1 MVGCFRDKM
10 GINIS
15 LYFIRKYLI
24 EANYSRLVVIE
35 PGLLLRT
42 A

>member
-10 GINIS
+10 GVDIP
-15 LYFIRKYLI
+15 LYIILKCLI
-24 EANYSRLVVIE
+24 EPNYSRLVVIE
-35 PGLLLRT
+35 PGLILRT